1 MTRIKTALG
10 IAITSLVAL
19 ALLSLFATVGLAVV
33 GFVACATLVGL
44 VLTFFAAKPAPTPH
58 ADQ

>member
-10 IAITSLVAL
+10 IAVASLVAL
-19 ALLSLFATVGLAVV
+19 ALFSLFATVGLAVV
-33 GFVACATLVGL
+33 GFVACATLVGMI
-44 VLTFFAAKPAPTPH
+44 LTFFAAKPAPSPD